1 MSRSRTYKTEAI
13 VLRQMPLGETDRIL
27 TLFTI
32 DSGKVRAVGKG
43 VRRTRSRLGGHLELL
58 NRVSVSLGRGRDL
71 DVVSEAQ
78 TLQTYR
84 LLRDDLERLSKAIY
98 VAELVDTFSVERSSS
113 YSVYELL
120 AETLGR
126 LEETANPDLLLRHF
140 EVRLLDLSGYRPE
153 LHNCVEC
160 RSELEPADHAFS
172 CAAGGVR
179 CPRCRGASGDPLIPI
194 SVNSMKVLRLL
205 QREAQPSRVS
215 GLRVSARVA
224 GETERTL
231 RTYIRF
237 IVERELKSAEF
248 MNLVTR
254 GGHDGS
260 FVSQRRRDEG
270 KGAGDT
276 GERSGPGGRP

>member
-1 MSRSRTYKTEAI
+1 
-13 VLRQMPLGETDRIL
+13 MPLGEADRIL
-27 TLFTI
+27 TLYTS
-32 DSGKVRAVGKG
+32 DSGKIRAVARG
-43 VRRTRSRLGGHLELL
+43 VRRTKSRLGGHLELL
-58 NRVSVSLGRGRDL
+58 NRVSVALGRGRDL

-78 TLQTYR
+78 AIQTYR
-84 LLRDDLERLSKAIY
+84 LLRDDLQRLSKAIY

-113 YSVYELL
+113 YTVYELL
-120 AETLGR
+120 AETLGH

-140 EVRLLDLSGYRPE
+140 EMRLLDLSGYRPE
-153 LHNCVEC
+153 LHSCVEC
-160 RSELEPADHAFS
+160 RAELEPADHTFS

-179 CPRCRGASGDPLIPI
+179 CPRCRGAFGDPLIPI

-205 QREAQPSRVS
+205 QRERQPSRVA

-254 GGHDGS
+254 EGAETPPPEPGRDGGK
-260 FVSQRRRDEG
+260 R
-270 KGAGDT
+270 
-276 GERSGPGGRP
+276 PG

>member
-1 MSRSRTYKTEAI
+1 MA
-13 VLRQMPLGETDRIL
+13 LGEADRIL
-27 TLFTI
+27 TLYTI
-32 DSGKVRAVGKG
+32 DSGKIRAVAKG
-43 VRRTRSRLGGHLELL
+43 VRRTKSRLGGHLELL

-78 TLQTYR
+78 ALQTYR

-98 VAELVDTFSVERSSS
+98 LAELVDTFSVERSSG

-120 AETLGR
+120 AEALGH
-126 LEETANPDLLLRHF
+126 LEETSNPDLLLRHF

-160 RSELEPADHAFS
+160 RAELEPADHAFS

-179 CPRCRGASGDPLIPI
+179 CPRCRGASEDPLILI

-205 QREAQPSRVS
+205 QRERQPSRVS

-224 GETERTL
+224 AETERTL
-231 RTYIRF
+231 RTYIRY

-254 GGHDGS
+254 GGNGGS
-260 FVSQRRRDEG
+260 FVSRRRRDG
-270 KGAGDT
+270 GRGTGDI